1 MCSLVPARMRLRVN
15 GWNSA
20 RVSEETMTRIARFV
34 SLAAGVVGLAVPVAA
49 HAQKDGKPTVAILS
63 FTNGSFGKD
72 ARDYDGLTKGIP
84 AMLITDMQGNPGIR
98 VIERDQ
104 VQSLVDEQKLVTGGQ
119 VDQATAVKIGKLLG
133 VHHMI
138 WGTYMTDPKGNFRVD
153 ARAVSVETGQIEH
166 VDRVDDKADNIMTS
180 IGTLASKLNSGLKLP
195 AMPAGRTGSTAPAAG
210 ATGAMGAMGAMG
222 AQQAGAPAAAPAK
235 LPMRVAVMYG
245 KALDAK
251 DHGEKAKA
259 VEYFNAVLK
268 DFPTFEPAIKEKASI
283 KGA

>member
-1 MCSLVPARMRLRVN
+1 
-15 GWNSA
+15 
-20 RVSEETMTRIARFV
+20 MTRIARFISLTAGVV
-34 SLAAGVVGLAVPVAA
+34 SLAAPLAA

-72 ARDYDGLTKGIP
+72 AKDYDGLTKGIP
-84 AMLITDMQGNPGIR
+84 AMLITDMQANPNIR

-153 ARAVSVETGQIEH
+153 ARAVSVETGQIEY
-166 VDRVDDKADNIMTS
+166 VERVDDKADRIMES
-180 IGTLASKLNSGLKLP
+180 IGTLATKMNTGLHLP
-195 AMPAGRTGSTAPAAG
+195 SMPVRRTGDASPAS
-210 ATGAMGAMGAMG
+210 G
-222 AQQAGAPAAAPAK
+222 AQQAGTAAPAPR

-245 KALDAK
+245 KALDMK

-259 VEYFNAVLK
+259 VELFNQVLK
-268 DFPTFEPAIKEKASI
+268 EFPNYEPASKEKASLN
-283 KGA
+283 KGV

>member
-1 MCSLVPARMRLRVN
+1 
-15 GWNSA
+15 
-20 RVSEETMTRIARFV
+20 MTRIARFV
-34 SLAAGVVGLAVPVAA
+34 SLAAGVVGLVAPLA
-49 HAQKDGKPTVAILS
+49 AQAQKEGKPTVAILS

-72 ARDYDGLTKGIP
+72 AKDYDGLTKGIP
-84 AMLITDMQGNPGIR
+84 AMLITDMQANPGIR

-153 ARAVSVETGQIEH
+153 ARAVSVETGQIEY
-166 VDRVDDKADNIMTS
+166 VERVDDKADNIMAS
-180 IGTLASKLNSGLKLP
+180 VGTLATKMNTGLHLP
-195 AMPAGRTGSTAPAAG
+195 SMPVRRTGDASPAS
-210 ATGAMGAMGAMG
+210 G
-222 AQQAGAPAAAPAK
+222 AQQAGTAAPAPR

-245 KALDAK
+245 KALDMK

-259 VEYFNAVLK
+259 VELFNQVLK
-268 DFPTFEPAIKEKASI
+268 EFPNYEPASKEKASLN
-283 KGA
+283 KGV

>member
-1 MCSLVPARMRLRVN
+1 
-15 GWNSA
+15 
-20 RVSEETMTRIARFV
+20 MTRIARFI
-34 SLAAGVVGLAVPVAA
+34 SFAAVVDVAAPVAA
-49 HAQKDGKPTVAILS
+49 QAQAGKPTVAIMAFS
-63 FTNGSFGKD
+63 NGSFGKD
-72 ARDYDGLTKGIP
+72 ARDYDGLAKGIP
-84 AMLITDMQGNPGIR
+84 AMLITDMQANTNIR

-104 VQSLVDEQKLVTGGQ
+104 VQALVDEQKLVTGGQ

-138 WGTYMTDPKGNFRVD
+138 WGTFMTDPKGNFRVD
-153 ARAVSVETGQIEH
+153 ARAVDVETGQIEH
-166 VDRVDDKADNIMTS
+166 VDRVDDKADNIMSS
-180 IGTLASKLNSGLKLP
+180 IGALASKLNAGLKLP
-195 AMPAGRTGSTAPAAG
+195 PMPAVRTGSTTPAPG
-210 ATGAMGAMGAMG
+210 ATG
-222 AQQAGAPAAAPAK
+222 AQQAGAPAASPK

-268 DFPTFEPAIKEKASI
+268 DFPTYEPAIKERAGLS

>member
-1 MCSLVPARMRLRVN
+1 
-15 GWNSA
+15 
-20 RVSEETMTRIARFV
+20 MTRIARFI
-34 SLAAGVVGLAVPVAA
+34 SLAAVVAVAAPVTA
-49 HAQKDGKPTVAILS
+49 HAQAGKPTVAILAFS
-63 FTNGSFGKD
+63 NGSFGKD

-84 AMLITDMQGNPGIR
+84 AMLITDMQANPNIR

-104 VQSLVDEQKLVTGGQ
+104 VQALVDEQKLVTGGQ

-138 WGTYMTDPKGNFRVD
+138 WGTFMTDPKGNFRVD

-166 VDRVDDKADNIMTS
+166 VERVDDKADNIMTS

-195 AMPAGRTGSTAPAAG
+195 PMPAMRTGSTTPAAG
-210 ATGAMGAMGAMG
+210 STG

-268 DFPTFEPAIKEKASI
+268 DFPTFEPAIKERAGLN

>member
-1 MCSLVPARMRLRVN
+1 
-15 GWNSA
+15 
-20 RVSEETMTRIARFV
+20 MTRIARFI
-34 SLAAGVVGLAVPVAA
+34 SLAAVVAVAA
-49 HAQKDGKPTVAILS
+49 PVVAQAQKEGKPTVAILAFS
-63 FTNGSFGKD
+63 NGSFGKD
-72 ARDYDGLTKGIP
+72 ARDYDGLAKGIP
-84 AMLITDMQGNPGIR
+84 AMLITDMQANPNIR
-98 VIERDQ
+98 VIEREQ
-104 VQSLVDEQKLVTGGQ
+104 VQALVDEQKLVTGGQ
-119 VDQATAVKIGKLLG
+119 VDQSTAVKIGKLLG

-138 WGTYMTDPKGNFRVD
+138 WGTFMTDPKGNFRVD
-153 ARAVSVETGQIEH
+153 AKAVSVETGLIEH
-166 VDRVDDKADNIMTS
+166 VERVDDKADNIMTS

-195 AMPAGRTGSTAPAAG
+195 AMPAVRTGSTAPA
-210 ATGAMGAMGAMG
+210 TGTTG

-268 DFPTFEPAIKEKASI
+268 DFPTFEPAIKERASI

>member
-1 MCSLVPARMRLRVN
+1 
-15 GWNSA
+15 
-20 RVSEETMTRIARFV
+20 MTRIARFI
-34 SLAAGVVGLAVPVAA
+34 SLAAVVAVAAPVVA
-49 HAQKDGKPTVAILS
+49 HAQAGKPTVAILAFS
-63 FTNGSFGKD
+63 NGSFGKD
-72 ARDYDGLTKGIP
+72 DKDYDGLAKGIP
-84 AMLITDMQGNPGIR
+84 AMLITDMQANPNIR

-104 VQSLVDEQKLVTGGQ
+104 VQALVDEQKLVTGGQ

-166 VDRVDDKADNIMTS
+166 VERVDDKADNIMTS
-180 IGTLASKLNSGLKLP
+180 IGTLASKLNTGLKLP
-195 AMPAGRTGSTAPAAG
+195 PMPAVRTGSTAPASG
-210 ATGAMGAMGAMG
+210 SMG
-222 AQQAGAPAAAPAK
+222 AQQAGAPAAAPK

-268 DFPTFEPAIKEKASI
+268 DFPTYEPAIKERAGLS
-283 KGA
+283 KGT

>member
-1 MCSLVPARMRLRVN
+1 
-15 GWNSA
+15 
-20 RVSEETMTRIARFV
+20 MTRIARYI
-34 SLAAGVVGLAVPVAA
+34 SLAAVVAVAAPVVA
-49 HAQKDGKPTVAILS
+49 HAQAGKPTVAILAFS
-63 FTNGSFGKD
+63 NGSFGKD
-72 ARDYDGLTKGIP
+72 AKDYDGLAKGIP
-84 AMLITDMQGNPGIR
+84 AMLITDMQANTNIR

-104 VQSLVDEQKLVTGGQ
+104 VQALVDEQKLVTGGQ

-138 WGTYMTDPKGNFRVD
+138 WGTFMTDPKGNFRVD

-166 VDRVDDKADNIMTS
+166 VERVDDKADNIQSS
-180 IGTLASKLNSGLKLP
+180 IGTLASKLNAGLKLP
-195 AMPAGRTGSTAPAAG
+195 PMPVVRTGSMAPASG
-210 ATGAMGAMGAMG
+210 MG
-222 AQQAGAPAAAPAK
+222 AQQAGAPAAGPTK

-268 DFPTFEPAIKEKASI
+268 DFPTYEPAIKEKAGLS
-283 KGA
+283 KGT

>member
-1 MCSLVPARMRLRVN
+1 
-15 GWNSA
+15 
-20 RVSEETMTRIARFV
+20 MTRIARFI
-34 SLAAGVVGLAVPVAA
+34 SLAAVVAVAA
-49 HAQKDGKPTVAILS
+49 PVVAQAQKEGKPTVAILAFS
-63 FTNGSFGKD
+63 NGSFGKD
-72 ARDYDGLTKGIP
+72 ARDYDGLAKGIP
-84 AMLITDMQGNPGIR
+84 AMLITDMQANPNIR
-98 VIERDQ
+98 VIEREQ

-133 VHHMI
+133 ARHMI
-138 WGTYMTDPKGNFRVD
+138 WGTYITDPKGNFRVD
-153 ARAVSVETGQIEH
+153 ARAVDVETGVIEH

-180 IGTLASKLNSGLKLP
+180 IGALATKFNTGLKLP
-195 AMPAGRTGSTAPAAG
+195 PMPAVRTGSTAPAS
-210 ATGAMGAMGAMG
+210 GAMG

-268 DFPTFEPAIKEKASI
+268 DFPTFEPAIKERAGLS
-283 KGA
+283 KGT

>member
-1 MCSLVPARMRLRVN
+1 
-15 GWNSA
+15 
-20 RVSEETMTRIARFV
+20 MTRIARFI
-34 SLAAGVVGLAVPVAA
+34 SLAAVVAVAAPVAA
-49 HAQKDGKPTVAILS
+49 QAQAGKPTVAIMAFS
-63 FTNGSFGKD
+63 NGSFGKD
-72 ARDYDGLTKGIP
+72 ARDYDGLAKGIP
-84 AMLITDMQGNPGIR
+84 AMLITDMQANTNIR

-104 VQSLVDEQKLVTGGQ
+104 VQALVDEQKLVTGGQ

-138 WGTYMTDPKGNFRVD
+138 WGTFMTDPKGNFRVD
-153 ARAVSVETGQIEH
+153 ARAVDVETGQIEH
-166 VDRVDDKADNIMTS
+166 VDRVDDKADNIMSS
-180 IGTLASKLNSGLKLP
+180 IGALASKLNAGLKLP
-195 AMPAGRTGSTAPAAG
+195 PMPAVRTGSTTPTPG
-210 ATGAMGAMGAMG
+210 ATG
-222 AQQAGAPAAAPAK
+222 AQQAGAPAASPK

-268 DFPTFEPAIKEKASI
+268 DFPTYEPAIKERAGLS